1 MKKLKQTSLDQT
13 GVAVLKLIDGDKVIP
28 LFSENPIKEA
38 NEVGSLFPL
47 GTEVKNVF
55 VANNM
60 LDFKIEDC
68 IKDFQTYLPNTLPE
82 DMMEELVSGFPYTY
96 GYYTDTDL
104 IQKFAYS

>member
-13 GVAVLKLIDGDKVIP
+13 GIAILKIKDEYKVIP

-38 NEVGSLFPL
+38 NEVGALFPL

-55 VANNM
+55 VANSM

-96 GYYTDTDL
+96 GYYTDADL
-104 IQKFAYS
+104 VQKFAYA

>member
-13 GVAVLKLIDGDKVIP
+13 GVAVLKLEDEDKVIP

-38 NEVGSLFPL
+38 NEVGALFPL

-55 VANNM
+55 VANSM

-68 IKDFQTYLPNTLPE
+68 IKDFQTYFPNTLPE

-104 IQKFAYS
+104 IQKFAYA

>member
-13 GVAVLKLIDGDKVIP
+13 GVAVLKLKDGDKVIP

-38 NEVGSLFPL
+38 NQVGALFPL

-55 VANNM
+55 IANSM

-68 IKDFQTYLPNTLPE
+68 IEDFQTYLPNTLPE

-104 IQKFAYS
+104 VQKFAYV